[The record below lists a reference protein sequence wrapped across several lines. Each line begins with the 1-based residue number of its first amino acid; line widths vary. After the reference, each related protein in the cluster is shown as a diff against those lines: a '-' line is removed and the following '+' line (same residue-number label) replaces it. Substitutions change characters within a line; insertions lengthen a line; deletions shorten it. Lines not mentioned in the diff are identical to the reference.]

1 MRKFRHARR
10 LRGELMS
17 EINITPFVDVL
28 LVLLVSFLI
37 SAPLMTL
44 ALPIQLPKGKLKER
58 APDYENSILAVVN
71 KKNQIS
77 IAKKTALNMYESGYT
92 KPIKQNNI
100 KVLGKQ
106 ALGMLFVGVDSML
119 TGKYISEHDK
129 KIAQK
134 IAHVLCGGE
143 LSQATHVTED
153 YLLELERE
161 AFLSLC
167 SERKTLERIQSLLQ
181 TGKILRN

>member
-77 IAKKTALNMYESGYT
+77 INDQIYSLKNLAGSLKGNASVWKKSLPVYLQMDEQVPYGILIEIMLLFKNAGFRQVGLV
-92 KPIKQNNI
+92 IKQD
-100 KVLGKQ
+100 
-106 ALGMLFVGVDSML
+106 F
-119 TGKYISEHDK
+119 
-129 KIAQK
+129 
-134 IAHVLCGGE
+134 
-143 LSQATHVTED
+143 
-153 YLLELERE
+153 
-161 AFLSLC
+161 
-167 SERKTLERIQSLLQ
+167 
-181 TGKILRN
+181 

>member
-58 APDYENSILAVVN
+58 APDYEKSTLAVVN
-71 KKNQIS
+71 KSNQI
-77 IAKKTALNMYESGYT
+77 
-92 KPIKQNNI
+92 
-100 KVLGKQ
+100 
-106 ALGMLFVGVDSML
+106 
-119 TGKYISEHDK
+119 YIDK
-129 KIAQK
+129 KIYSINSLDRFLK
-134 IAHVLCGGE
+134 GNKRVWEKSLP
-143 LSQATHVTED
+143 V
-153 YLLELERE
+153 YLQVDE
-161 AFLSLC
+161 
-167 SERKTLERIQSLLQ
+167 QVPY
-181 TGKILRN
+181 KILIDVMLLFKNAGFRKVGLVIKQDF

>member
-58 APDYENSILAVVN
+58 APDYVNSTLAVVN
-71 KKNQIS
+71 KSNQIYIDNKIFS
-77 IAKKTALNMYESGYT
+77 INSLARFLKGSTRVWEKSLPVYLQVDEQVPYKILIDVMLLFKNAGFRQVGLV
-92 KPIKQNNI
+92 IKQD
-100 KVLGKQ
+100 
-106 ALGMLFVGVDSML
+106 F
-119 TGKYISEHDK
+119 
-129 KIAQK
+129 
-134 IAHVLCGGE
+134 
-143 LSQATHVTED
+143 
-153 YLLELERE
+153 
-161 AFLSLC
+161 
-167 SERKTLERIQSLLQ
+167 
-181 TGKILRN
+181 

>member
-58 APDYENSILAVVN
+58 APDYENSTLAVVN
-71 KKNQIS
+71 KNSQIYIDNKIYSINSLSSFLKSNSRVWEKNLPVYLQVDEEVPYKIL
-77 IAKKTALNMYESGYT
+77 IDVMLLFKNSGF
-92 KPIKQNNI
+92 KQVGLVIKQD
-100 KVLGKQ
+100 
-106 ALGMLFVGVDSML
+106 F
-119 TGKYISEHDK
+119 
-129 KIAQK
+129 
-134 IAHVLCGGE
+134 
-143 LSQATHVTED
+143 
-153 YLLELERE
+153 
-161 AFLSLC
+161 
-167 SERKTLERIQSLLQ
+167 
-181 TGKILRN
+181 

>member
-71 KKNQIS
+71 KRNQIS
-77 IAKKTALNMYESGYT
+77 IDDRIYSLKSLAGSLRGNSSEWEKNLPVYLQMDEQVPYGILIEIMLLFKNSGFRQVGLV
-92 KPIKQNNI
+92 IKQD
-100 KVLGKQ
+100 
-106 ALGMLFVGVDSML
+106 F
-119 TGKYISEHDK
+119 
-129 KIAQK
+129 
-134 IAHVLCGGE
+134 
-143 LSQATHVTED
+143 
-153 YLLELERE
+153 
-161 AFLSLC
+161 
-167 SERKTLERIQSLLQ
+167 
-181 TGKILRN
+181 

>member
-77 IAKKTALNMYESGYT
+77 INDQIYSLKNLAGSLKGNASIWRKSLPVYLQMDEQVPYGILIEIMLLFKNAGFRQVGLV
-92 KPIKQNNI
+92 IKQD
-100 KVLGKQ
+100 
-106 ALGMLFVGVDSML
+106 F
-119 TGKYISEHDK
+119 
-129 KIAQK
+129 
-134 IAHVLCGGE
+134 
-143 LSQATHVTED
+143 
-153 YLLELERE
+153 
-161 AFLSLC
+161 
-167 SERKTLERIQSLLQ
+167 
-181 TGKILRN
+181 

>member
-44 ALPIQLPKGKLKER
+44 ALPIQLPQGKLKER

-77 IAKKTALNMYESGYT
+77 IDDQIYSLKNLAGSLKGNASLWKKSLPVYLQMDEQVPYGVLIEIMLLFKNAGFRQVGLV
-92 KPIKQNNI
+92 IKQD
-100 KVLGKQ
+100 
-106 ALGMLFVGVDSML
+106 F
-119 TGKYISEHDK
+119 
-129 KIAQK
+129 
-134 IAHVLCGGE
+134 
-143 LSQATHVTED
+143 
-153 YLLELERE
+153 
-161 AFLSLC
+161 
-167 SERKTLERIQSLLQ
+167 
-181 TGKILRN
+181 

>member
-58 APDYENSILAVVN
+58 APDYENSTLAVVN
-71 KKNQIS
+71 KSNQIYIDNKIYS
-77 IAKKTALNMYESGYT
+77 INSLARILKGNKL
-92 KPIKQNNI
+92 
-100 KVLGKQ
+100 VLGKSLPVYLQ
-106 ALGMLFVGVDSML
+106 VDEQVP
-119 TGKYISEHDK
+119 Y
-129 KIAQK
+129 
-134 IAHVLCGGE
+134 
-143 LSQATHVTED
+143 
-153 YLLELERE
+153 
-161 AFLSLC
+161 
-167 SERKTLERIQSLLQ
+167 
-181 TGKILRN
+181 KILIDVMLLFKNAGFRQVGLVIKQDF

>member
-77 IAKKTALNMYESGYT
+77 IDDQIYSLKNLAGSLKGNSSIWKKSLPVYLQMDEQVPYGILIEIMLLFKNAGFRQVGLV
-92 KPIKQNNI
+92 IKQD
-100 KVLGKQ
+100 
-106 ALGMLFVGVDSML
+106 F
-119 TGKYISEHDK
+119 
-129 KIAQK
+129 
-134 IAHVLCGGE
+134 
-143 LSQATHVTED
+143 
-153 YLLELERE
+153 
-161 AFLSLC
+161 
-167 SERKTLERIQSLLQ
+167 
-181 TGKILRN
+181 

>member
-77 IAKKTALNMYESGYT
+77 IDDQIYSLKNLAGSLKSNTSVWEKSLSVYLQMDEQVPYGILIEIMLLFKNAGFRQVGLV
-92 KPIKQNNI
+92 IKQD
-100 KVLGKQ
+100 
-106 ALGMLFVGVDSML
+106 F
-119 TGKYISEHDK
+119 
-129 KIAQK
+129 
-134 IAHVLCGGE
+134 
-143 LSQATHVTED
+143 
-153 YLLELERE
+153 
-161 AFLSLC
+161 
-167 SERKTLERIQSLLQ
+167 
-181 TGKILRN
+181 

>member
-77 IAKKTALNMYESGYT
+77 IDDQIYSLKNLAGSLKGNASVWRKSLPVYLQMDEQVPYGILIEIMLLFKNAGFRQVGLV
-92 KPIKQNNI
+92 IKQD
-100 KVLGKQ
+100 
-106 ALGMLFVGVDSML
+106 F
-119 TGKYISEHDK
+119 
-129 KIAQK
+129 
-134 IAHVLCGGE
+134 
-143 LSQATHVTED
+143 
-153 YLLELERE
+153 
-161 AFLSLC
+161 
-167 SERKTLERIQSLLQ
+167 
-181 TGKILRN
+181 

>member
-58 APDYENSILAVVN
+58 APDYENSTLAVVN
-71 KKNQIS
+71 KSDQIYIDNKIYSINSLSRFLKGNTRLWEKDLPVYLQVDEKVPYKILIDVMLLFKNAGFRQVG
-77 IAKKTALNMYESGYT
+77 LV
-92 KPIKQNNI
+92 IKQD
-100 KVLGKQ
+100 
-106 ALGMLFVGVDSML
+106 F
-119 TGKYISEHDK
+119 
-129 KIAQK
+129 
-134 IAHVLCGGE
+134 
-143 LSQATHVTED
+143 
-153 YLLELERE
+153 
-161 AFLSLC
+161 
-167 SERKTLERIQSLLQ
+167 
-181 TGKILRN
+181 

>member
-44 ALPIQLPKGKLKER
+44 ALPIQLPKGKLQER
-58 APDYENSILAVVN
+58 APDYEKSILAVVN

-77 IAKKTALNMYESGYT
+77 IDDQIYSLKNLAGSLNGNTSVWEKSLPVYLQMDEQVPYGILIEIMLLFKNAGFRQVGLV
-92 KPIKQNNI
+92 IKQD
-100 KVLGKQ
+100 
-106 ALGMLFVGVDSML
+106 F
-119 TGKYISEHDK
+119 
-129 KIAQK
+129 
-134 IAHVLCGGE
+134 
-143 LSQATHVTED
+143 
-153 YLLELERE
+153 
-161 AFLSLC
+161 
-167 SERKTLERIQSLLQ
+167 
-181 TGKILRN
+181 

>member
-58 APDYENSILAVVN
+58 APDYENSILALVN

-77 IAKKTALNMYESGYT
+77 IDDQIYSLKNLAGSLKGNTSVWKKSLPVYLQMDEQVPYGILIEIMLLFKNAGFRQVGLV
-92 KPIKQNNI
+92 IKQD
-100 KVLGKQ
+100 
-106 ALGMLFVGVDSML
+106 F
-119 TGKYISEHDK
+119 
-129 KIAQK
+129 
-134 IAHVLCGGE
+134 
-143 LSQATHVTED
+143 
-153 YLLELERE
+153 
-161 AFLSLC
+161 
-167 SERKTLERIQSLLQ
+167 
-181 TGKILRN
+181 

>member
-58 APDYENSILAVVN
+58 APDYENSTLAVVN
-71 KKNQIS
+71 KSNQIYIDNKIYS
-77 IAKKTALNMYESGYT
+77 INSLARFLKGNKL
-92 KPIKQNNI
+92 
-100 KVLGKQ
+100 VLGKSLPVYLQ
-106 ALGMLFVGVDSML
+106 VDEQVP
-119 TGKYISEHDK
+119 Y
-129 KIAQK
+129 
-134 IAHVLCGGE
+134 
-143 LSQATHVTED
+143 
-153 YLLELERE
+153 
-161 AFLSLC
+161 
-167 SERKTLERIQSLLQ
+167 
-181 TGKILRN
+181 KILVDVMLLFKNAGFRQVGLVIKQDF